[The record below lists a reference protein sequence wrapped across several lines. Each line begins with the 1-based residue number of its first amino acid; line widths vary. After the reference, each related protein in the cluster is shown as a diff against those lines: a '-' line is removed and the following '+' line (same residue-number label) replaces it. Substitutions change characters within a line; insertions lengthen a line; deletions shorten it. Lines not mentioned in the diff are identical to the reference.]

1 MKIPP
6 ELSANLSITQGETL
20 IAIASE
26 LLRAKRLHPGEF
38 HNAHEGIAVIME
50 EFEEL
55 KAEVWM
61 KKLDKEKARKEAIQL
76 AAMAVRFA
84 SELC

>member
-1 MKIPP
+1 MKLQEFLPKH
-6 ELSANLSITQGETL
+6 AV
-20 IAIASE
+20 AINE
-26 LLRAKRLHPGEF
+26 VCVEVVRAKELHPGEF
-38 HNAHEGIAVIME
+38 HNGHEGIAVIME

-55 KAEVWM
+55 KAEVWQ

>member
-1 MKIPP
+1 MYDF
-6 ELSANLSITQGETL
+6 SIKQLNTFDEVKH
-20 IAIASE
+20 E
-26 LLRAKRLHPGEF
+26 VRRAKDLHPGEF

-76 AAMAVRFA
+76 AAVAVRFA